1 MWKEILKDISEEFE
15 TIAED
20 VMVIAEKVTHV
31 DEKLDEITQDAQH
44 TEERLDA
51 VEKNI
56 IQLDR
61 ELLGEK
67 VEEISTATKV
77 FQEDLATL
85 KLEAARSTDVV
96 KVEEK
101 VKELSRTQ
109 EGACGKLEAVEEVV
123 EKLFEVSREFEELK
137 VDRTEKEDVVK
148 VEEKVKELSRTQEGA
163 CGKLKA
169 VEEVVEKLS
178 ESSKRIET
186 SLGSTAA
193 TADHASKKAE
203 EVSREFEKLKVD
215 KAEKEDV
222 VTVEE
227 KVKEL
232 SRTQEGACGKLKA
245 VEEVVEKLSESSK
258 RIETSLGSTASTAD
272 HASKKAE
279 EVSRE
284 FEELKVDKAE
294 KEDDEL
300 PFNEDDCR
308 DQLMNYYRHSRG
320 KITLLPGMPEKFRQ
334 IKDLFVNLQML
345 YEDKSSREIKKRRL
359 ESYIDLLSL
368 KDNDK
373 HKLNRIL
380 IRGDPGGG
388 KTTTLSKIAYDWAS
402 PDQNNESLLKYRL
415 LFFLELRKVQ
425 PQMTLADAIQAQ
437 LLPRVSKKKLLAYI
451 ESNASSIVFLLD
463 GFDEALWLGEKS
475 LSEENQ
481 FKILL
486 SNRWLYKSCVLV
498 TTRRYRVSNY
508 VNHYGYCAQ
517 VELMQLSFL
526 DVQKFVARFFEV
538 DEKYLDGAE
547 EEDFNKFEEDEYS
560 QFVDTIRGNQNEC
573 VGKLDILVFP
583 FLRELLNKPV
593 VKGMSKRPILLTMM
607 CMLWDESRYLPEK
620 TTDVFEEAM
629 RYLNDHSFAEARIG
643 RRHEMHV
650 IVTAVGE
657 VALTGLLTDTSEPK
671 LLFEKDEFPTE
682 ILNEALSIGI
692 LVMERIYC
700 NRRVQYKVA
709 FLHKDFQ
716 EFCAAK
722 YMIGLSKSNLNKFK
736 GFLDLITGSNIIDMS
751 CLIQYCCGLSAEA
764 ADMII
769 PHCVDLLLRCFP
781 KSDLHPCLD
790 CTVCSNDPWILCLL
804 LLAESQSENLCKHLR
819 PLFQRK
825 PFWIKLG
832 ENKEYLP
839 ALDFFINCQKTLGD
853 ESILCDITAAKIT
866 VKRLSIIVKSV
877 LHNLLQNVSKLYS
890 LDLELPFN
898 SFYVTKMVG
907 IDITRLI
914 RLKHLI
920 LRGEYTDIFS
930 RLYTPNVTHLTIA
943 CKCLRVE
950 NLRKYL
956 YKMKK
961 ISHFSLIGEGS
972 DLPIPYLRAKMSK
985 LLPFWAD
992 NVLNWLKSKELRNLS
1007 IVNYNVSPYYLRQH
1021 LSILN
1026 TLHLE
1031 LLAVKDA
1038 KEVISVLYDE
1048 ARKASKIST
1057 KDKKKSPLPLKHLRL
1072 NSMTSEVSVGSVR
1085 LLINAFKYLPHLTVL
1100 NLRESQITEDGF
1112 ILIGNGLFHLSKLK
1126 ELNLSNNRIGRATK
1140 DICENLLQL
1149 PWLEKL
1155 LLRRVSLEKEGI
1167 AILSISLNNLKKL
1180 QVLNLHGNHIG
1191 NAMTKLCPSIQS
1203 CEHLRELNLNDSE
1216 LSDNGISQLPF
1227 KHMKNLTTLL
1237 ISGKH
1242 MIRSY
1247 DDNTDDDGTNIPKWA
1262 EGVMSAGV
1270 SQCYG
1275 PRGIKTL
1282 FENLHHLQKL
1292 AYLEIKY
1299 NGRWNRN
1306 DDFLEMC
1313 CKNSLVNF
1321 EKFQHMHLRKLSFKR
1336 KEIDAIIAFV
1346 DNYTKNF
1353 DQAP

>member
-1 MWKEILKDISEEFE
+1 MIMARFSEFHKGDKTCYHLVEKLAAIRNDLCHMAVKSSLNIDPATLDDYFKKINDFVSWLQKAYSNFFSSSPDLPQELRKIQLEPVTENMWKEILKDISEEFE

-61 ELLGEK
+61 EQLGEK

-137 VDRTEKEDVVK
+137 VDRTEKED
-148 VEEKVKELSRTQEGA
+148 
-163 CGKLKA
+163 
-169 VEEVVEKLS
+169 
-178 ESSKRIET
+178 
-186 SLGSTAA
+186 
-193 TADHASKKAE
+193 
-203 EVSREFEKLKVD
+203 
-215 KAEKEDV
+215 
-222 VTVEE
+222 
-227 KVKEL
+227 
-232 SRTQEGACGKLKA
+232 
-245 VEEVVEKLSESSK
+245 
-258 RIETSLGSTASTAD
+258 
-272 HASKKAE
+272 
-279 EVSRE
+279 
-284 FEELKVDKAE
+284 
-294 KEDDEL
+294 DEL

-308 DQLMNYYRHSRG
+308 DQLMNYYRDSRG
-320 KITLLPGMPEKFRQ
+320 KIPLLPGMPEKFRQ

-373 HKLNRIL
+373 HELNRVL

-388 KTTTLSKIAYDWAS
+388 KTITLSKIAYDWAS
-402 PDQNNESLLKYRL
+402 PDQNNESLSKYRL

-463 GFDEALWLGEKS
+463 GFDEALWLGERS
-475 LSEENQ
+475 LAEQNQ

-498 TTRRYRVSNY
+498 TTRRHRVSNY
-508 VNHYGYCAQ
+508 LDHFGSCAQ
-517 VELMQLSFL
+517 VELMQFSFW
-526 DVQKFVARFFEV
+526 DVQKFIARFFEF
-538 DEKYLDGAE
+538 DEKYLYGAE
-547 EEDFNKFEEDEYS
+547 LNEFTRIDDKVEAYFTRYMLSESVLS
-560 QFVDTIRGNQNEC
+560 QLSPVDYFYRGLCLGGHELTVQRLN
-573 VGKLDILVFP
+573 VLVFP

-593 VKGMSKRPILLTMM
+593 MKGMSKRPILLTMM
-607 CMLWDESRYLPEK
+607 CMLWDESRYLPDK

-629 RYLNDHSFAEARIG
+629 RYLDLNSIMRLFEGDIKNRS
-643 RRHEMHV
+643 HEMNE
-650 IVTAVGE
+650 IVVAVGE
-657 VALTGLLTDTSEPK
+657 VALTGLLADTSEPR
-671 LLFEKDEFPTE
+671 LLFEKDDFPKE
-682 ILNEALSIGI
+682 ILNEALHIGI
-692 LVMERIYC
+692 LVMERIYY
-700 NRRVQYKVA
+700 NRRVQYRVT
-709 FLHKDFQ
+709 FVHRDFQ

-722 YMIGLSKSNLNKFK
+722 YMIGLLKSNTDKFRS
-736 GFLDLITGSNIIDMS
+736 FLDLITGSNIKDMC
-751 CLIQYCCGLSAEA
+751 CLMQYCCGLSAKA
-764 ADMII
+764 AEMII
-769 PHCVDLLLRCFP
+769 PHCVDTILRCYP

-790 CTVCSNDPWILCLL
+790 FTVSSTDPWILCLL
-804 LLAESQSENLCKHLR
+804 LLAESRSETLCKHTK
-819 PLFQRK
+819 PLFQRR

-832 ENKEYLP
+832 ENKDYLP

-853 ESILCDITAAKIT
+853 DGILCDIETAKIT
-866 VKRLSIIVKSV
+866 VKILATNVHSV
-877 LHNLLQNVSKLYS
+877 LINLLQNVPKLYS
-890 LDLELPFN
+890 LDLELP
-898 SFYVTKMVG
+898 VGTLKMRIG
-907 IDITRLI
+907 GSISRLKH
-914 RLKHLI
+914 LKHLI
-920 LRGEYTDIFS
+920 LRGPGGYTEIF
-930 RLYTPNVTHLTIA
+930 RCLYTPNITHLTLA
-943 CKCLRVE
+943 CTNGRADKLRG
-950 NLRKYL
+950 YL
-956 YKMKK
+956 HKMTK
-961 ISHFSLIGEGS
+961 ISHFSLVGDGEF
-972 DLPIPYLRAKMSK
+972 DWPNMRRFDDHWSK
-985 LLPFWAD
+985 IKVLPFFAD
-992 NVLNWLKSKELRNLS
+992 NVLSCLKSKELRNLS
-1007 IVNYNVSPYYLRQH
+1007 IVNYNISPYYLRPH

-1057 KDKKKSPLPLKHLRL
+1057 KHKQKSPLPLKHLRL

-1112 ILIGNGLFHLSKLK
+1112 MLLGKGLYHLSKLK

-1191 NAMTKLCPSIQS
+1191 NAMVKLCPSIQS

-1216 LSDNGISQLPF
+1216 LSDNGISKLPF

-1242 MIRSY
+1242 MMRTY
-1247 DDNTDDDGTNIPKWA
+1247 DDNNDDNGADIPKWA
-1262 EGVMSAGV
+1262 EGV

-1292 AYLEIKY
+1292 ANLEIKY
-1299 NGRWNRN
+1299 NGGWNRN
-1306 DDFLEMC
+1306 DDFLQMC
-1313 CKNSLVNF
+1313 CNNCLVDF
-1321 EKFQHMHLRKLSFKR
+1321 EKFQHMHLRKLSLKR

-1346 DNYTKNF
+1346 DNYTKNC
-1353 DQAP
+1353 DQPP